1 MCKYSSRAFI
11 EYQNGMPQNHAMRLM
26 LLNGNTSQA
35 MTDRLMAAARSIVA
49 PDTELIPVTA
59 RLGAEVIAS
68 RAAYAIAGHGV
79 LDAYANYR
87 GARPEAIVL
96 ACFGD
101 PGLMALREVSGLPC
115 FGMAEAGCLA
125 AASLA
130 RRFSIVTGG
139 EKWGPMLTEYA
150 ASLGLAGQLA
160 SVRVLQADGG
170 QIGANPLA
178 AQDAIHQAALHAV
191 REDAAE
197 LVVLGGAGMVGQVE
211 PLAARFQAE
220 QLNIP
225 VIDGLTPAIR
235 MAEAASQQQ
244 AAVQNTSI
252 PVQSIGLSAE
262 LATLLRSAG

>member
-1 MCKYSSRAFI
+1 
-11 EYQNGMPQNHAMRLM
+11 MRLM

-35 MTDRLMAAARSIVA
+35 MTDRLMAAAQGIVA
-49 PDTELIPVTA
+49 PGTELIPITA

-79 LDAYANYR
+79 LDAYASYR
-87 GARPEAIVL
+87 GAAPDAILL

-101 PGLMALREVSGLPC
+101 PGLLALREISGLPC
-115 FGMAEAGCLA
+115 IGMAEAGCLA
-125 AASLA
+125 AARMA
-130 RRFSIVTGG
+130 HRFSIVTGG

-150 ASLGLAGQLA
+150 AGLGLAEQLA

-178 AQDAIHQAALHAV
+178 ARDAIYHAAQLAV
-191 REDAAE
+191 QEDGAE

-220 QLNIP
+220 GLSVP
-225 VIDGLTPAIR
+225 VIDGLTPAIK
-235 MAEAASQQQ
+235 MAEAAMQQ
-244 AAVQNTSI
+244 ASDTTHM
-252 PVQSIGLSAE
+252 PVQTLGLSPD
-262 LATLLRSAG
+262 LAALLE